1 MAKYLRALSSS
12 VQLLAH
18 VSPYQVFQHTCG
30 VQKLFCES
38 PAPIFVLISQRKNSS
53 HVATARSKEC
63 ARNDVCAESR
73 AKGGIKKRM
82 GIVKRRVAAAWTEAL
97 RGAQRDAFL
106 SRPRQ
111 ANRSA
116 SLGLVRSA
124 LTTHHDPTFTILNM
138 VRSVLSSATR
148 FVAQISS

>member
-12 VQLLAH
+12 VPLLVR
-18 VSPYQVFQHTCG
+18 VSVYWVFQRTCG
-30 VQKLFCES
+30 VQKFFCES
-38 PAPIFVLISQRKNSS
+38 PAPIFVLISQRKNRS
-53 HVATARSKEC
+53 HVATARGKEC

-116 SLGLVRSA
+116 SSGLVKSA
-124 LTTHHDPTFTILNM
+124 LTTHHDPTFTILNL
-138 VRSVLSSATR
+138 VRSVLSVTTR
-148 FVAQISS
+148 FITQYPS

>member
-1 MAKYLRALSSS
+1 
-12 VQLLAH
+12 
-18 VSPYQVFQHTCG
+18 
-30 VQKLFCES
+30 
-38 PAPIFVLISQRKNSS
+38 
-53 HVATARSKEC
+53 
-63 ARNDVCAESR
+63 VCVESR